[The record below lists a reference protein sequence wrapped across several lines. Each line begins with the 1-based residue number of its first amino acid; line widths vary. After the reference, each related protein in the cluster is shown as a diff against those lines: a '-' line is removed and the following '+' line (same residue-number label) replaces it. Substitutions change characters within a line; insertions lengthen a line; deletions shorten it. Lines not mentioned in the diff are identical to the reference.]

1 MLEQMTTAGLSEL
14 LNTATITLLV
24 GNILYIFYVFAKKRV
39 YYNKLLLTF
48 AIYFFALIVEPIN
61 ASVKFNVKYGFG
73 ILDLLYLGIILY
85 IIMRALLSNNVY
97 FMYNMPWDEFY
108 KIIKE
113 VFRREDVN
121 TYYRDPVIYIN
132 DGEASITY
140 SASLFSKQ
148 IIIVK
153 IKGLQYVMTQEL
165 LTEKILEHKS
175 NFGIARYY
183 YLLINLLITIIL
195 LVNAIY

>member
-39 YYNKLLLTF
+39 YYDKLLLTF

-113 VFRREDVN
+113 VFRRENVN

-153 IKGLQYVMTQEL
+153 IKGLQYVMMQEL

-175 NFGIARYY
+175 NFE
-183 YLLINLLITIIL
+183 
-195 LVNAIY
+195 